1 MGKLNKKTISTLDL
15 SRYLGEWFEIARFDN
30 FFERG
35 MEKTKAIYKLRED
48 GYVIV
53 RNSGVKS
60 GRIKTANGKAKST
73 NNSALFRVSF
83 FWPFYAD
90 YRVLYIDSDYQYA
103 LVGSGSAN
111 YLWILS
117 RTPQLTADVKSI
129 LLNEATRRGYD
140 VSKFIWIKQ

>member
-30 FFERG
+30 YFERG
-35 MEKTKAIYKLRED
+35 MEKTKAIYALRED
-48 GYVIV
+48 GFLSVK
-53 RNSGVKS
+53 NSGLKS

-117 RTPQLTADVKSI
+117 RTPQLTAEAKSI

-140 VSKFIWIKQ
+140 VSKFILVKQ

>member
-1 MGKLNKKTISTLDL
+1 MFYIKNQDFKYIYVPFSLHITNLLPCIDILSSKVAISH
-15 SRYLGEWFEIARFDN
+15 SF
-30 FFERG
+30 
-35 MEKTKAIYKLRED
+35 
-48 GYVIV
+48 
-53 RNSGVKS
+53 
-60 GRIKTANGKAKST
+60 
-73 NNSALFRVSF
+73 LFRVSF

>member
-1 MGKLNKKTISTLDL
+1 MGKLNKETIATLDL

-30 FFERG
+30 YFERG
-35 MEKTKAIYKLRED
+35 MEKTKAIYALRED
-48 GYVIV
+48 GFLSVK
-53 RNSGVKS
+53 NSGLKS
-60 GRIKTANGKAKST
+60 GKIKTANGKAKST

-117 RTPQLTADVKSI
+117 RTPQLTAEAKSI

-140 VSKFIWIKQ
+140 VSKFILVKQ

>member
-1 MGKLNKKTISTLDL
+1 M

-30 FFERG
+30 YFERG

-83 FWPFYAD
+83 F
-90 YRVLYIDSDYQYA
+90 
-103 LVGSGSAN
+103 
-111 YLWILS
+111 
-117 RTPQLTADVKSI
+117 
-129 LLNEATRRGYD
+129 
-140 VSKFIWIKQ
+140 